1 MAKIVLDTN
10 IIVRAVASPSGL
22 ASELLRRTISD
33 ENLLCTCNF
42 MLAELDRVLRYP
54 RVRKIH
60 GLSDTEI
67 EDLVRSIQQVALVVE
82 VDAAKSV
89 RVTRDKDDDPVIE
102 TALRSKAD
110 YLCSIDKDIGATD
123 VVDHCKAVGVEGC
136 HRYSAHRNS
145 TKSRSGIVCQAA
157 RFCRHIFA
165 HPFLASLSRAYLG
178 LHHAHQKFSLLVLVQ
193 FVPKVVIHLA
203 GPATEASR
211 LVGRRRQ
218 TAENSKSA
226 HRSGLNQTIERS
238 LRRLLRWLQ
247 LSICWT

>member
-33 ENLLCTCNF
+33 GNLLCTSNF

-67 EDLVRSIQQVALVVE
+67 EDFVRSIQQVALVVE

-102 TALRSKAD
+102 TALRTKAD
-110 YLCSIDKDIGATD
+110 YLCSIDKDIGAKE
-123 VVDHCKAVGVEGC
+123 VVDHCKAVGVEVVTDTTLIEIL
-136 HRYSAHRNS
+136 RN
-145 TKSRSGIVCQAA
+145 KDQ
-157 RFCRHIFA
+157 
-165 HPFLASLSRAYLG
+165 
-178 LHHAHQKFSLLVLVQ
+178 
-193 FVPKVVIHLA
+193 
-203 GPATEASR
+203 E
-211 LVGRRRQ
+211 
-218 TAENSKSA
+218 
-226 HRSGLNQTIERS
+226 
-238 LRRLLRWLQ
+238 
-247 LSICWT
+247 